1 MLSLTHI
8 NYLSGN
14 ECSCIVTKKN
24 NNTGLQKPVLF
35 KKREIVICMPCQI
48 NWEAH
53 KPFNCHSN
61 CMQIIFKWPP
71 MRRGIKGVVYKPL
84 LGGLL
89 IIHVI
94 HNKERT
100 RRRGRDQVER
110 EGWVF
115 FLKKKGKT
123 CRKEK
128 CGNQKLKVLKT
139 VWENSFVH
147 LCCGCSLFKCTCRNT
162 HTHTQFYSPVQPS
175 SGNDKLWHHDCW
187 NIQFQTIELCDYKI
201 WGVTFLTQR
210 ALSLSLFL
218 CFSLSL
224 PGMQGWRWCRRKTG
238 DVSLK
243 LSYKRSN
250 TQSYHHTFTLMYRQ
264 SQLHGAHTLCCRV
277 QTTDIQTRTWLD
289 HPYSHTFQPYISP

>member
-94 HNKERT
+94 QNKERT

-162 HTHTQFYSPVQPS
+162 HTHTVLFPS
-175 SGNDKLWHHDCW
+175 TTQLWEW
-187 NIQFQTIELCDYKI
+187 QTMTSRLLKHSISDN
-201 WGVTFLTQR
+201 R
-210 ALSLSLFL
+210 ALWLQDMGSDLPYTEGSLSVSLSMF
-218 CFSLSL
+218 LSL
-224 PGMQGWRWCRRKTG
+224 PPWNAGME
-238 DVSLK
+238 V
-243 LSYKRSN
+243 
-250 TQSYHHTFTLMYRQ
+250 
-264 SQLHGAHTLCCRV
+264 V
-277 QTTDIQTRTWLD
+277 
-289 HPYSHTFQPYISP
+289 